1 MGLTWASPVWRL
13 QPDNWSNNH
22 WWFRVSFHSASSL
35 VPSSGQCSATASP
48 FPKENVS
55 LHICSTNYNQ
65 TLLSYHRVGVLYV
78 ITPAESRPSGQS
90 EKPPSTVLTW
100 GDRTEL
106 TRQQHQFLLL
116 FTSLWVRYCS
126 SSSFSSFCGSRE
138 PRQGTFIC
146 PSSSVCS
153 RISLQWNNR
162 HSRLHHSSTLALQ
175 KYTNTNVN
183 NRRMNKRKR
192 LTTGAYGESTK
203 FLYTRYS

>member
-22 WWFRVSFHSASSL
+22 RWFRVSFHSASSL

-162 HSRLHHSSTLALQ
+162 HSRW
-175 KYTNTNVN
+175 
-183 NRRMNKRKR
+183 
-192 LTTGAYGESTK
+192 STK